1 MFWRAVTTTV
11 IWSLAA
17 GLVFTLTNQFSE
29 TIVTGYTMM
38 DGARDLYPYSYPT
51 TEVIFA
57 PWSTVLM
64 LGTLCALVLIGAA
77 ISTAAVW
84 RRAEETTSRSPLAS
98 AVESFAQTTKVKTGQ
113 RDRARRLVESLSED
127 ELDALERAYLVDGTG
142 EPITYEDY
150 EAESQGR
157 ALRR

>member
-1 MFWRAVTTTV
+1 
-11 IWSLAA
+11 
-17 GLVFTLTNQFSE
+17 
-29 TIVTGYTMM
+29 
-38 DGARDLYPYSYPT
+38 
-51 TEVIFA
+51 
-57 PWSTVLM
+57 
-64 LGTLCALVLIGAA
+64 
-77 ISTAAVW
+77 
-84 RRAEETTSRSPLAS
+84 
-98 AVESFAQTTKVKTGQ
+98 VESFAQTTKVKTGQ